1 MSYIGIE
8 LFESH
13 MEEHVS
19 DLVAK
24 ATKEVFDEF
33 IQVCREKIKD
43 KKNLSVILDAGWS
56 HPGWWAREC
65 TIICL
70 NQDNGLPIAVKH
82 VKKGEN
88 YEGSSKGMEGFG
100 VQEIMKELKQDGI
113 TVVDVLHDKD
123 SSTIKH
129 VMEVFHDVKEELCVG
144 HGCKNFKKMLLKQ
157 GKKHP
162 QLKAIANRMSKALRF
177 CIRTCNGDTENFKT
191 EFNRRIQHY
200 CNNHDLCN
208 WEKHVITSEK
218 RYVTDKKAQEI
229 LKVILVSSI
238 HVFLCIQSSIDRR
251 STVD

>member
-1 MSYIGIE
+1 
-8 LFESH
+8 

-19 DLVAK
+19 DLVAN
-24 ATKEVFDEF
+24 ATKEVFNEF

-43 KKNLSVILDAGWS
+43 KKNVSVILDAGWS

-65 TIICL
+65 TVICV
-70 NQDNGLPIAVKH
+70 NQDNGLPIGVKH
-82 VKKGEN
+82 IKKGEN

-144 HGCKNFKKMLLKQ
+144 HGCKNFKKMLLKH

-162 QLKAIANRMSKALRF
+162 QLKAIANRMAKALRF
-177 CIRTCNGDTENFKT
+177 CIKTCNGDTETFKT
-191 EFNRRIQHY
+191 EFNKRIEHY
-200 CNNHDLCN
+200 CNNYEL

-218 RYVTDKKAQEI
+218 RYVTDKEAQKV
-229 LKVILVSSI
+229 LKVTITAVITSYSLN
-238 HVFLCIQSSIDRR
+238 
-251 STVD
+251 